1 MRDAGCA
8 VCGAPT
14 SKMTGKPSCK
24 HFPVFRLV
32 RMHERDC
39 QCKSTPAGHNSDQ
52 HCKVIGFAFNEG
64 GRWFTLTVR
73 KGLFYL
79 SVRLVRWVHIVFG
92 KEAAPS
98 FAGKGLS
105 WNLRNVVTGKNW

>member
-1 MRDAGCA
+1 
-8 VCGAPT
+8 
-14 SKMTGKPSCK
+14 
-24 HFPVFRLV
+24 
-32 RMHERDC
+32 
-39 QCKSTPAGHNSDQ
+39 
-52 HCKVIGFAFNEG
+52 
-64 GRWFTLTVR
+64 LTVR